1 MSRPT
6 SLSNCLLAVSIYQ
19 PFLLLF
25 LTSLPPDGDLVKEIR
40 DQRSAQRLSRIRDQE
55 LRDHDC
61 LNLMSWSLPKSNPLE
76 PGIQSCLTLMGTHIA
91 AAANVF
97 ALVAAILLLV
107 WTIHFGGGI
116 SLHSTNIGVEAAVS
130 KLWGEKRTK
139 PKHWGFIDYYPLF

>member
-1 MSRPT
+1 MFLPFLPSPLAPLHSRYPSVSLFFPFVIPLLALPLT
-6 SLSNCLLAVSIYQ
+6 LFLIFDILFLILLYLTRPSLSSLSNCLLAVSIYQ

-76 PGIQSCLTLMGTHIA
+76 PGIQSCLSRQSQGLLW
-91 AAANVF
+91 N
-97 ALVAAILLLV
+97 AL
-107 WTIHFGGGI
+107 
-116 SLHSTNIGVEAAVS
+116 
-130 KLWGEKRTK
+130 
-139 PKHWGFIDYYPLF
+139 